1 MATRDMMPK
10 ALQDGYLK
18 ANHNEKGLLNMFN
31 RDVQRM
37 KHFKGWTAEQ
47 MKSISVKTMV
57 INANNDVGSIEHAVE
72 MHRLLPNSELVI
84 LPGGHGTY
92 LGAIESLPHGV
103 WTMKYVAD
111 LIIEFLDKGE

>member
-1 MATRDMMPK
+1 
-10 ALQDGYLK
+10 
-18 ANHNEKGLLNMFN
+18 MFN

-37 KHFKGWTAEQ
+37 KNFKGWTKEQ
-47 MKSISVKTMV
+47 LKSISAKSMV
-57 INANNDVGSIEHAVE
+57 VNANNDVGSIEHAVE

-92 LGAIESLPHGV
+92 LGAVESLPNGE

-111 LIIEFLDKGE
+111 LIIEFLNKTESYNFR